1 MTLISVVTIGCTE
14 DPVTDDIVP
23 EEPGGEMEEITGNV
37 PNDEIWY
44 TTYWDRE
51 IELTNVSGFDANIVS
66 NIYREGK
73 CIIKFDRDVTV
84 VGEAAFEGCY
94 MVTSVAL
101 PNSITKID
109 SHAFAGCSALSDFKF
124 SENITTIG
132 DYAFEGVGF
141 DSFTIP
147 DSVTTIKSYA
157 FSNCQSLENLTLSKN
172 CTEIGS
178 SAFGFCYNLS
188 NVVIPDGITQLQFS
202 SEPYYSPHPFYN
214 CVALTDI
221 TIPDSVT
228 TIGDS
233 IFGYCGLISITLPDS
248 IEKIGKNPFIGCW
261 QLKEFKGKYASS
273 DGRCLIDNDGR
284 LIAFAPADITEY
296 TIPDG
301 VTLLENWAFANCSS
315 LTSITIPNSVTTIG
329 DSAFWTCVG
338 LTSITIPDSVMNI
351 GSSTFQYCSGLS
363 EINLGNGVKNIGS
376 GAFEYCS
383 LTSITIPESVE
394 SIGNSAFIGCKKL
407 HSFYGK
413 YASLGNECLIINNT
427 LHTFAPAASVT
438 KYIIPDNVN
447 RIGGGAFACCE
458 NITDIVIPNSV
469 TSIGASF
476 FGCKSLKAI
485 YCKAITPP
493 HLSSADLDLYW
504 TDYDVWCNYDIE
516 CTIYVPTESEEVYK
530 NEDHWRQY
538 ANYIKG
544 YNFETNGEIFEWA
557 YLGKGLYYDDLL
569 CSLLV
574 NSNMQGLSA
583 EIKFEQHTSN
593 RNRIRAVDTFS
604 RSTVLELFGFE
615 LYSSTATSETYIEFD
630 ISNPNNVIME
640 SEIIQD
646 INGNNRNIVPL
657 SLKYLEYDLC
667 MMYIPA
673 EYGGEPIKLVDGEI
687 IFPTD
692 GSVAL
697 CAIED
702 GVLAYLIAKVN
713 LNGDLKF
720 VLPGYE

>member
-14 DPVTDDIVP
+14 DTVTDDIVP
-23 EEPGGEMEEITGNV
+23 EEPGGEINGNV

-66 NIYREGK
+66 NIYSKGK
-73 CIIKFDRDVTV
+73 CVIKFDRDVTV
-84 VGEAAFEGCY
+84 VGEAAFEGCF

-172 CTEIGS
+172 CTEIGHY
-178 SAFGFCYNLS
+178 AFGYCYNLS
-188 NVVIPDGITQLQFS
+188 NVVIPD
-202 SEPYYSPHPFYN
+202 
-214 CVALTDI
+214 
-221 TIPDSVT
+221 SVT
-228 TIGDS
+228 TIGGS

-248 IEKIGKNPFIGCW
+248 IEKIDANPFRGCW

-301 VTLLENWAFANCSS
+301 VTLLENGAFAGCSS

-329 DSAFWTCVG
+329 NNAFGNCHG

-351 GSSTFQYCSGLS
+351 GSSTFAFCSGLS
-363 EINLGNGVKNIGS
+363 EINLGNGVNNIGS
-376 GAFEYCS
+376 YAFRNCS
-383 LTSITIPESVE
+383 LTSITIPDSVE
-394 SIGNSAFIGCKKL
+394 SIESSAFYGCKKL

-447 RIGGGAFACCE
+447 RIEVNAFACCE

-469 TSIGASF
+469 TSIGAPF

-493 HLSSADLDLYW
+493 LLFTTDLHLYW
-504 TDYDVWCNYDIE
+504 TDYDVWCDYDIE
-516 CTIYVPTESEEVYK
+516 CTIYVPTESEEVYN

-544 YNFETNGEIFEWA
+544 YNFETDSEIFEWA

-569 CSLLV
+569 CSLLA

-604 RSTVLELFGFE
+604 RSTVLELFGCE

-702 GVLAYLIAKVN
+702 GVLAYLCAKVN